1 MLLTTIAAA
10 PLIVLAAF
18 AGDRPEFSAAAQQPA
33 PVVDAET
40 QLWRAARDCAGYQA
54 YLRAYPEGR
63 YKQEALQ
70 EIAGHCA
77 AGDRSSSGVENS
89 PAAQGNSI
97 WSQSLNLPTPEREQ
111 ERRMAAERAEM
122 ARQRAMA
129 EAAQARAQAAEEALR
144 QAQASNAG
152 ARERPPAKTSPDPD
166 HSLPAGG
173 AAPPAAAR
181 PAPKP
186 AGPAPAQTITRR
198 PPVALPAGYE
208 IVSHVLTPTESYL
221 PRRDGMPTGIVL
233 LDVRERAK
241 NQSLCK
247 ALLGARTATVKTE
260 AQARRDNPTGDF
272 LVTNWPVTGPVAH
285 EDDCVELLAK
295 YDFDR
300 AARVKGAYALNQS
313 RGPFFLALDP
323 TGEIV
328 FLDLKDAS
336 AEEVFKAT
344 SDWMKLALASPQNQ
358 PAAEQRLGLVAGT
371 NRLFARLAGGFG
383 SLVGANPAPP
393 TLIRFNDPVQGTARQ
408 FNIYRAGAY
417 LIGATFRL

>member
-1 MLLTTIAAA
+1 MRLTTIAAA
-10 PLIVLAAF
+10 ALIVLAAF
-18 AGDRPEFSAAAQQPA
+18 AGDMPEFAAAAQQPA
-33 PVVDAET
+33 PGVDAET

-63 YKQEALQ
+63 YKQEALR
-70 EIAGHCA
+70 EIAGHCTA
-77 AGDRSSSGVENS
+77 ADRSSSEVENS
-89 PAAQGNSI
+89 PAAGSSI
-97 WSQSLNLPTPEREQ
+97 RSQSLDAPLPEREQ
-111 ERRMAAERAEM
+111 ERRMAAEQAEM

-129 EAAQARAQAAEEALR
+129 ERAQAQAAEEALR

-152 ARERPPAKTSPDPD
+152 ARERPPAKTSPAPD
-166 HSLPAGG
+166 RSLPAGG

-383 SLVGANPAPP
+383 SLVGANPPPP

-408 FNIYRAGAY
+408 FNIYKAGAY